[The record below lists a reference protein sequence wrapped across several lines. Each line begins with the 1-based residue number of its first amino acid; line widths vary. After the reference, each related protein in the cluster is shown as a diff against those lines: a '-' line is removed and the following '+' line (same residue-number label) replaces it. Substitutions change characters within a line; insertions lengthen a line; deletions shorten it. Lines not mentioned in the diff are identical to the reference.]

1 MRWKVP
7 DTGACV
13 PESLDTLLIQQSQLK
28 RGVRAVQ
35 MFPLGT
41 PELELPEGCARY
53 VTLRGVF
60 HYNPQAVTKEW
71 IKACSTEERENLIL
85 NLGPYSKPEVED
97 KLLDGENPV
106 FIVEYTPDGTEVRAA
121 AGSDSTRN
129 IQLAYFEQTKEPGNI
144 ITVGDP
150 PPRVINYLNKG
161 K

>member
-1 MRWKVP
+1 MRYNVP

-13 PESLDTLLIQQSQLK
+13 PESTETLLLQQNQLK
-28 RGVRAVQ
+28 RGVRVAQ

-41 PELELPEGCARY
+41 PELDLPVGCARY

-60 HYNPQAVTKEW
+60 HYNQQKVTKEW

-85 NLGPYSKPEVED
+85 NLGPYSKPEIED
-97 KLLDGENPV
+97 RLFSGERPV
-106 FIVEYTPDGTEVRAA
+106 FIVEYTPDGVEVRAA
-121 AGSDSTRN
+121 AGSESTCT